1 MIEEFQGLQTHLNLM
16 TDLAGSLVRM
26 LSTMS
31 SGRSFFLRRRI
42 GGSVACDI
50 FSTVELI
57 HRDELREIEGLAFV
71 FFFFPFELV
80 ILFFR
85 HVRFMFSI
93 FWAHFC
99 APRPKALCSEVT

>member
-71 FFFFPFELV
+71 FFFFPLLNLLFYFLDTFVLCLV
-80 ILFFR
+80 FFGP
-85 HVRFMFSI
+85 I
-93 FWAHFC
+93 FVLQG
-99 APRPKALCSEVT
+99 PKL